1 MLAKDPRPVPGAGAI
16 EIELARRLRVEGEKL
31 PGLEQYSF
39 QKYAEALEVIPRTL
53 AETAGRVCVC
63 VCMCVCVCVYVC
75 VCVHVCGN
83 EKERRERLWMKSMKS
98 CIV

>member
-1 MLAKDPRPVPGAGAI
+1 MPGAGAI

-53 AETAGRVCVC
+53 AETAGECCVVLVLC
-63 VCMCVCVCVYVC
+63 
-75 VCVHVCGN
+75 
-83 EKERRERLWMKSMKS
+83 L
-98 CIV
+98 CILIG